1 MLFRRLVVWNSTIL
15 VFLTAVFVWY
25 NLTSTQKIVEE
36 EVYNSFYT
44 SMDTGAAEL
53 ASVFRDARNLTLE
66 LCANTSVQR
75 ALRQDDAAWQDEEQ
89 KIQAARQ
96 SSENLTRFFPTFNAE
111 IYGLDAEHQLF
122 GADNIKNISEE
133 WLQAV
138 LHAQGQ
144 FVWDYHYDEPRVGQ
158 LVKHLIHWEELGL
171 SFVDIC
177 RDGRTALERIEQE
190 QPEVVITDIRMPVL
204 TGLEL
209 VQQVSERF
217 PQTRFVVISGYR
229 YFEYA
234 QKALKYGVEDYLLKP
249 IDEEEL
255 NRTLKKICDALQT
268 TAVHRAQME
277 KYEKNYENSQK
288 LLSRDVMAR
297 LKEGYSFAGLPEFNA
312 AAGVEFTGDCFM
324 AVVLRVNSSLLQQ
337 ASAEEE
343 RLVTEKVH
351 ANIKKN
357 LGRQMYISCT
367 DGHTT
372 TLLLNFDSEAYAKTD
387 EALHTCRE
395 SCRSYMNNYAN
406 YTVSMGQSERCTEVA
421 QIGALLQQAER
432 AECRKLFEGSG
443 MCLKYQAEERTDAA
457 RKAWQNKVRIL
468 LENGMEPMQKT
479 ALQEAVDAIF
489 DSAGAA
495 GLAAWE
501 YFDTAD
507 QCLRDFCAWSLG
519 HGMEMRQDWVDS
531 KREEV
536 RSAASVHQL
545 AQWLAATLCDKQEE
559 LYAQRIHTEEYPI
572 RLATEYMKK
581 HYADKI
587 TLEEVAAHSGF
598 NPTYF
603 SEKFKEKTGKN
614 FTDSLT
620 EIRME
625 AAKELLRDSRKTIGQ
640 IGDAVGYKDAKYFSQ
655 QFTKCVGMKPTE
667 YRKLYY

>member
-1 MLFRRLVVWNSTIL
+1 MLKVLI
-15 VFLTAVFVWY
+15 
-25 NLTSTQKIVEE
+25 
-36 EVYNSFYT
+36 
-44 SMDTGAAEL
+44 
-53 ASVFRDARNLTLE
+53 
-66 LCANTSVQR
+66 
-75 ALRQDDAAWQDEEQ
+75 
-89 KIQAARQ
+89 
-96 SSENLTRFFPTFNAE
+96 
-111 IYGLDAEHQLF
+111 
-122 GADNIKNISEE
+122 AD
-133 WLQAV
+133 
-138 LHAQGQ
+138 G
-144 FVWDYHYDEPRVGQ
+144 EPRVGQ
-158 LVKHLIHWEELGL
+158 LVKHLIHWDELGL

-190 QPEVVITDIRMPVL
+190 QPEIVITDIRMPVL

-209 VQQVSERF
+209 VQQVTERF

-268 TAVHRAQME
+268 TAVHRTQME
-277 KYEKNYENSQK
+277 KYEKNYENSKK
-288 LLSRDVMAR
+288 LLSRDVMVR
-297 LKEGYSFAGLPEFNA
+297 LKAGDSFAGLPEFNA

-324 AVVLRVNSSLLQQ
+324 AVVLRVNPSLLQQ
-337 ASAEEE
+337 ASAEED
-343 RLVTEKVH
+343 RLVTEKVQ
-351 ANIKKN
+351 ANIKKS
-357 LGRQMYISCT
+357 LGGQMYISCT

-372 TLLLNFDSEAYAKTD
+372 TLLLNFDSEAYAKTG

-406 YTVSMGQSERCTEVA
+406 YTVSMGQSERGTDVA
-421 QIGALLQQAER
+421 QIGVLLQQAER

-443 MCLKYQAEERTDAA
+443 MCLKYQAEERPDTV
-457 RKAWQNKVRIL
+457 RKAWQDKVRTL
-468 LENGMEPMQKT
+468 LEKGMELMQKT
-479 ALQEAVDAIF
+479 ALQQAVDAIF
-489 DSAGAA
+489 DRAGAA

-519 HGMEMRQDWVDS
+519 HGMEIRQGWADS

-545 AQWLAATLCDKQEE
+545 AQWLTATLCAKQEE
-559 LYAQRIHTEEYPI
+559 LYAQRVHAEEYPI
-572 RLATEYMKK
+572 RLAIEYMKK

-587 TLEEVAAHSGF
+587 TLEDVAAHSGF

-614 FTDSLT
+614 FTDFLT
-620 EIRME
+620 EVRME
-625 AAKELLRDSRKTIGQ
+625 AAKELLRDSRRTIGQ

>member
-1 MLFRRLVVWNSTIL
+1 MLVVLQLLLQTRAAHIVQQNPTVTVTLSSP
-15 VFLTAVFVWY
+15 LTAGQ
-25 NLTSTQKIVEE
+25 L
-36 EVYNSFYT
+36 
-44 SMDTGAAEL
+44 AA
-53 ASVFRDARNLTLE
+53 AREWEKSN
-66 LCANTSVQR
+66 ANTQAVTASFWSEKAAAVSADSDR
-75 ALRQDDAAWQDEEQ
+75 TAEDVTCIGFDGTAQDCLPVEYLQGTAPGVVGQQCAISSTLAW
-89 KIQAARQ
+89 
-96 SSENLTRFFPTFNAE
+96 T
-111 IYGLDAEHQLF
+111 LF
-122 GADNIKNISEE
+122 GS
-133 WLQAV
+133 
-138 LHAQGQ
+138 
-144 FVWDYHYDEPRVGQ
+144 YDIMG
-158 LVKHLIHWEELGL
+158 
-171 SFVDIC
+171 
-177 RDGRTALERIEQE
+177 LERIEQE
-190 QPEVVITDIRMPVL
+190 QPEIVITDIRMPVL

-209 VQQVSERF
+209 VQQVTERF

-297 LKEGYSFAGLPEFNA
+297 LKAGDGFAGLPEFNA

-343 RLVTEKVH
+343 RLVTEKVQ
-351 ANIKKN
+351 ANIKKS
-357 LGRQMYISCT
+357 LGGQMYISCT

-372 TLLLNFDSEAYAKTD
+372 TLLLNFESEAYAKTG
-387 EALHTCRE
+387 EALHACRE
-395 SCRSYMNNYAN
+395 SCRSYMNNYAH

-421 QIGALLQQAER
+421 QIGALLQQADR

-443 MCLKYQAEERTDAA
+443 MCLKYQAEERPDAA
-457 RKAWQNKVRIL
+457 RKAWQNKVRSL
-468 LENGMEPMQKT
+468 LEKGMEPMQRT
-479 ALQEAVDAIF
+479 ALQQAVDAIF

-501 YFDTAD
+501 YFDTAE

-519 HGMEMRQDWVDS
+519 HGMEIRRDWADS
-531 KREEV
+531 KREKV

-545 AQWLAATLCDKQEE
+545 AQWLAATLCAKQEE
-559 LYAQRIHTEEYPI
+559 LYAQRVHAEEYPI
-572 RLATEYMKK
+572 RLAIEYMKK
-581 HYADKI
+581 HYAEKI
-587 TLEEVAAHSGF
+587 TLEDVAAHSGF

-614 FTDSLT
+614 FTDFLT
-620 EIRME
+620 EVRME